1 MRDTKEL
8 TRFALGMLAGILL
21 VSATQGCALV
31 GPSTLSRGR
40 VAYAEVIAET
50 NAEQS
55 LATLVRMRY
64 GAPWVLVAVSSVTA
78 QVHFNANARAEFGVG
93 PKANYAGA
101 LVPLSGG
108 VAYDENP
115 TISYLP
121 VQGDNHLRQLLS
133 PIPPELLVPILNVSL
148 DIEDSLTLLVMSMN
162 GIPNPAFVT
171 TSEAARDDRFNQVA
185 GLIGT
190 LARAGALRF
199 VESGTK
205 EPRFS
210 LWLHDYA
217 PAYRQHIND
226 LLALLNVDAAT
237 SDEDIFLEV
246 VSRPHA
252 RGARTVSIQTRS
264 VYDLGQIGAAAVDVP
279 EADQLARLTT
289 EYPKR
294 GLAGGKITIRRAQE
308 RPRDAVAAARFRDW
322 WYYIDGGDFD
332 SKRFFLIFEALLSAR
347 LADTAEG
354 ARVAPV
360 LSVPVSR

>member
-1 MRDTKEL
+1 MGPGGSIERYRPSPL
-8 TRFALGMLAGILL
+8 H
-21 VSATQGCALV
+21 AT
-31 GPSTLSRGR
+31 
-40 VAYAEVIAET
+40 
-50 NAEQS
+50 
-55 LATLVRMRY
+55 
-64 GAPWVLVAVSSVTA
+64 
-78 QVHFNANARAEFGVG
+78 ARAEFGVG

-133 PIPPELLVPILNVSL
+133 PIPLELLVPILNVSL

-162 GIPNPAFVT
+162 AIPNPAFVT

-185 GLIGT
+185 GLMGT

-205 EPRFS
+205 EARFS

-279 EADQLARLTT
+279 EADRLARLTT

-294 GLAGGKITIRRAQE
+294 GLAGGR
-308 RPRDAVAAARFRDW
+308 
-322 WYYIDGGDFD
+322 
-332 SKRFFLIFEALLSAR
+332 
-347 LADTAEG
+347 
-354 ARVAPV
+354 
-360 LSVPVSR
+360 